1 MSPGTVRGLRI
12 SALWALVISTP
23 ISLFGWAMSFWIA
36 HGGGIFLVLFIPFM
50 VLWLAIQACGCKG
63 TLSDTQVA
71 AAAALV
77 QFLGYFVVVLAIR
90 AYLRRRRLY
99 PVPKYTPGLFAR
111 HLSTG
116 QSSPAPKTVGEI
128 EIFITMLLTACQDPT
143 VNERLERLL
152 SLPDQKRQA
161 TVHAWVSDLL
171 IAQAPR
177 EFIAAVACLLD
188 DKVAEKAYE
197 VIYKCKRGERF

>member
-1 MSPGTVRGLRI
+1 
-12 SALWALVISTP
+12 
-23 ISLFGWAMSFWIA
+23 MSFWIA

-50 VLWLAIQACGCKG
+50 VLCLAIQACGCKDA
-63 TLSDTQVA
+63 LSDTQVA

-90 AYLRRRRLY
+90 AYLRRRLY